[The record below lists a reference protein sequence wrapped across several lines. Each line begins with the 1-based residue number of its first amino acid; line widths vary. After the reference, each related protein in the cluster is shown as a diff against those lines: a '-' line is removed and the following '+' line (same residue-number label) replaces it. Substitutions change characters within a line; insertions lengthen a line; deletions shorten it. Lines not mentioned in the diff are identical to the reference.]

1 MDWRRNLLP
10 DHRASGQY
18 LPWVIAVMV
27 YLASLAA
34 AAGLTVDKSLFQW
47 REELSRNATVQ
58 IVAPGEASTAKQLAA
73 TLEVLQSAP
82 GVESA
87 DPLARNDL
95 VALLEPW
102 LGSGN
107 VADDLP
113 MPTLVEVTLSDQD
126 AFDFDAV
133 KERLSKAA
141 PDARLDNHESW
152 VGHLMALARTV
163 QVIALGIVVLIGLA
177 TIAIVVFATR
187 AGLAADQQ
195 VIEVLHLIGGQDSFI
210 ANRFQSHFLRLAV
223 RGGLVG
229 LGVTAVTIVVLAR
242 FTGDLGVNFAPRVL
256 MTPWDMLILLS
267 VPLAAAA
274 TTMVT
279 ARTTV
284 MRSLSRVL

>member
-34 AAGLTVDKSLFQW
+34 AAGLTVNKSLLQW

-58 IVAPGEASTAKQLAA
+58 IVAPSEARAARQLTAALK
-73 TLEVLQSAP
+73 VLRSAP

-87 DPLARNDL
+87 EPLGCDDL

-102 LGSGN
+102 LGTGN
-107 VADDLP
+107 VAGDLP
-113 MPTLVEVTLSDQD
+113 MPTLIEVTLSDQE

-133 KERLSKAA
+133 TDRLRKAA

-152 VGHLMALARTV
+152 VGRLVALARTV
-163 QVIALGIVVLIGLA
+163 QAIALGIVVLIGLA

-187 AGLAADQQ
+187 AGLAADRQ

-210 ANRFQSHFLRLAV
+210 ANRFQSHFLRLAL

-229 LGVTAVTIVVLAR
+229 LTAAAATIVVLAR
-242 FTGDLGVNFAPRVL
+242 FTGDLGVNFVPSVFI
-256 MTPWDMLILLS
+256 TPWDMLILLS

-274 TTMVT
+274 ATMVT

-284 MRSLSRVL
+284 MRSLARVL